1 MEIKTESERR
11 ETVLDSNQNFLI
23 NKLIFLVMY
32 KSFLYGIP
40 NKQASK
46 KIKMLDARIQSD
58 N

>member
-46 KIKMLDARIQSD
+46 KIKMLDI
-58 N
+58 